1 MKKKLLSI
9 MACILLLT
17 GCGKIPKLEN
27 GEEVVAEIDGKSF
40 TANELY
46 DDLKTSYGTTFLVNM
61 IDNYIANKEIET
73 DDSAKEYA
81 KNELE
86 NLKKQYE
93 LYQMDFE
100 AAMKQAGYETED
112 QLLDEIILQYKKD
125 KVVENYAKDQISN
138 EEVENYYNENIFG
151 EITAKHILIKPETT
165 TDMSDDDKKAKEEE
179 ALNKAKD
186 LINELNNGADFDTL
200 AKENSAD
207 TGSASEGGLIKD
219 FTKVGDNSVVT
230 EFWDAA
236 YNLKDGEYTSEP
248 VKSSFGYHI
257 ILKVSQNER
266 PSLEDTKDDI
276 LDTLVTNKLKSDDN
290 LSAKY
295 WSEIRKKY
303 NLNIID
309 SNIKKV
315 YDDTIKNYE
324 K

>member
-27 GEEVVAEIDGKSF
+27 GEEVVAELDGKSF

-61 IDNYIANKEIET
+61 IDNYIANEEIET
-73 DDSAKEYA
+73 DDSAREYA

-93 LYQMDFE
+93 LYQMDFDS
-100 AAMKQAGYETED
+100 AMKQAGYQTED

-125 KVVENYAKDQISN
+125 KVVKNYAEEQISDQ
-138 EEVENYYNENIFG
+138 EVEDYYNENIFG

-165 TDMSDDDKKAKEEE
+165 SDMSDDEKKAKEEE

-200 AKENSAD
+200 AKENSDD

-236 YNLKDGEYTSEP
+236 YNLKNDEYTSEP

-266 PSLEDTKDDI
+266 PSLEDTRDDI
-276 LDTLVTNKLKSDDN
+276 LDTLATNKLSSDDN

-295 WSEIRKKY
+295 WAKIREKY
-303 NLNIID
+303 KLNIID
-309 SNIKKV
+309 SDLKKV
-315 YDDTIKNYE
+315 YDDTVKNYE